1 MRKVWINATA
11 GLLALVLAATAGGQP
26 PSQPKSPPPKAEASK
41 PPAKSKL
48 EELLAQALQ
57 NNADIRVAAAKLNE
71 ADAELHRTRL
81 QVMHKVVQ
89 AYHAVEIAQT
99 NVTHWQ
105 KKFVSLKEQ
114 ITLKEQISRAPGSVT
129 RRDLEEV
136 ESQVETAK
144 RDLEEVES
152 QVETA
157 KAKLAAAAAEL
168 LLLVGKGP
176 MESRTSRAKDSLRE
190 GQADLEMWAERRA
203 WAEGMARRGYITRSQ
218 VEADYRKYLEALEA
232 MQSKLVTGPLA
243 DKKALDR
250 PITVTAK
257 DEPLSKV
264 LDAIRKASGLTI
276 QFQSSKID
284 PLDPLEKPVT
294 VKLENVS
301 LGAAL
306 QWLEDAAPGY
316 QVVVRDY
323 GLLLAPKDALPR
335 GALLLND
342 FWKMGDKPKTDD
354 APKK

>member
-114 ITLKEQISRAPGSVT
+114 ISRAPGSVT
-129 RRDLEEV
+129 R
-136 ESQVETAK
+136 